1 MTKIVHILLPDI
13 RSAYNVGSIFR
24 SADCF
29 GVQKIYL
36 ASTTPRPTDRFGRS
50 NSGPQ
55 KEIAKTALGAEK
67 SIDWEYVEKAQDVIL
82 KAKKEGYTVVA
93 IEQAEDSIGV
103 SAFKKIIKKEKNQK
117 ILCVFGNEV
126 EGVAKDVLRMCDYVV
141 EIPMK
146 GKKESLN
153 VSVCAGV
160 VIYELLK

>member
-1 MTKIVHILLPDI
+1 MRYIVHILLPDI

-50 NSGPQ
+50 TSGPQ
-55 KEIAKTALGAEK
+55 KEIAKTALGGEK
-67 SIDWEYVEKAQDVIL
+67 TIAWEYSEKAQDVIK
-82 KAKKEGYTVVA
+82 KAKKEGFIVVA
-93 IEQAEDSIGV
+93 VEQSESSI
-103 SAFKKIIKKEKNQK
+103 SIAACKKILAKEKHTNV
-117 ILCVFGNEV
+117 LCVFGNEV
-126 EGVAKDVLRMCDYVV
+126 EGVSKDILKLCDHTI

-146 GKKESLN
+146 GDKESMN

-160 VIYELLK
+160 VMYEFLK